1 MYIHTYTCFI
11 FICLFVCAHVNTQ
24 YIVVYAENPPVQ
36 EHQEATADEKGD
48 RSGSVVVPQ
57 G

>member
-1 MYIHTYTCFI
+1 MYIYTYTCFI
-11 FICLFVCAHVNTQ
+11 FICLLVCAHVNTQ

-48 RSGSVVVPQ
+48 RSGSAVVPQ